1 MRRRLYS
8 RAASTTASFEPEPHV
23 VHVELQ
29 ILQRRAEL
37 PVYCG
42 LRRSQ
47 IDNLI
52 AHKEFPA
59 PIHLSEGGRAIAW
72 LTSEILSWQL
82 RRIAA
87 RERGGAS

>member
-1 MRRRLYS
+1 MARK
-8 RAASTTASFEPEPHV
+8 AKPEV
-23 VHVELQ
+23 VTITERPLGPDKL
-29 ILQRRAEL
+29 IRRAEL

-72 LTSEILSWQL
+72 LASEILSWQL